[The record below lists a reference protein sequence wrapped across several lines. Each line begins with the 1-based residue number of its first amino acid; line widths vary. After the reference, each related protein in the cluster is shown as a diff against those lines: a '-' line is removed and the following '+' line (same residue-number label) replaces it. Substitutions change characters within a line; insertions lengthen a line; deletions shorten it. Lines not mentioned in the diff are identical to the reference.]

1 MPPAPGGYLVVK
13 TTFEDLI
20 ERDDFPK
27 ATEAM
32 ISFTVIEMSEPPVFV
47 EEFGVF
53 LPAFVNLTAT
63 YMLSFDDGSSL
74 AMLGTENTSVFTGES
89 TQIWAVVGGT
99 QKMMGATG
107 EGTAICA
114 PTNPTDPTSTVC
126 TFEGQ
131 VCL

>member
-32 ISFTVIEMSEPPVFV
+32 I
-47 EEFGVF
+47 
-53 LPAFVNLTAT
+53 
-63 YMLSFDDGSSL
+63 SFDDGSSL

>member
-32 ISFTVIEMSEPPVFV
+32 ISFTMIELSEPVAAA
-47 EEFGVF
+47 GG